1 MSVGFSQTSNTDSG
15 KNMDSIGFQGNIAAV
30 SLDNIFQLI
39 DFASLTGKLIVQ
51 AQNNDGNFYFSAGIF
66 VHGTLRVNPHRI
78 GALLLENSVITTAQL
93 EECLQ
98 LHEQSSP
105 PQPLGQFLVEK
116 GYVDPQYLDESLG
129 QQVKRAFYE
138 SLAWQEGTFA
148 FYPGEDPIGA
158 VNQIQE
164 RIDHLL
170 LEGMI
175 YLDNLNR
182 P

>member
-1 MSVGFSQTSNTDSG
+1 
-15 KNMDSIGFQGNIAAV
+15 MDSIGFQGNIAAV

-39 DFASLTGKLIVQ
+39 DLAALTGKLVVR
-51 AQNNDGNFYFSAGIF
+51 AQNNDGDFYFSAGIF

-78 GALLLENSVITTAQL
+78 GALLLENGVITPAQL

-105 PQPLGQFLVEK
+105 PRPLGQLLIEH
-116 GYVDPQYLDESLG
+116 GYVNPQHLDDSLG

-138 SLAWQEGTFA
+138 SLAWQEGSFA
-148 FYPGEDPIGA
+148 FYPGEEPIGA
-158 VNQIQE
+158 VSQFQE
-164 RIDHLL
+164 RVDHLL

-175 YLDNLNR
+175 YLDTLNA